1 MRLYVK
7 DKKTNRK
14 IYIRANVNSRE
25 ELAKKLKTEE
35 FIVKKETYT
44 VNDVVAMPSVRYKN
58 WKDVLFGGKK
68 FDEDKAEK
76 FNMEKF
82 QMAKVKGNSKNEP
95 QK

>member
-44 VNDVVAMPSVRYKN
+44 VNDVVAMPSIRYRN
-58 WKDVLFGGKK
+58 WKDVLFGGQKI
-68 FDEDKAEK
+68 DEDKAEK
-76 FNMEKF
+76 FNRKKF
-82 QMAKVKGNSKNEP
+82 QIAKMKGDSKNGL
-95 QK
+95 KK